1 MYLIFGKDHCWYCKN
16 SIMLLDKKNIN
27 YMFYDSDS
35 EFYKQYIKDIPSD
48 FYTVPRIIKETP
60 KKRDF
65 IGGYD
70 SLVIHLKKTKKKTKK
85 RITKLKKKTNKK
97 KYTRK

>member
-1 MYLIFGKDHCWYCKN
+1 MYIIFGKEHCWYCKN
-16 SIMLLDKKNIN
+16 SIMLLEKKNIN
-27 YMFYDSDS
+27 YKFYDSDS
-35 EFYKQYIKDIPSD
+35 DFYKQYIKDIPKD

-70 SLVIHLKKTKKKTKK
+70 SLVIHLTKIKKKTKKK
-85 RITKLKKKTNKK
+85 ITKLKKKTNKK

>member
-1 MYLIFGKDHCWYCKN
+1 MYIIFGKEHCWYCKN
-16 SIMLLDKKNIN
+16 SIMLLEKKNIN
-27 YMFYDSDS
+27 YKFYDSDS
-35 EFYKQYIKDIPSD
+35 DFYKQYIKDIPKD

-70 SLVIHLKKTKKKTKK
+70 SLVIHLKKIKKKTKK
-85 RITKLKKKTNKK
+85 KITKLKKKTNKK